1 MLKLMRDRL
10 SSLKWI
16 LWFVVFVFVLLV
28 FVDWGSGRGSSRG
41 MAGVAAQIGD
51 VTISEADF
59 LREMKSTE
67 ARFRDMYGQ
76 QYDQIRDKL
85 DLGSITIQNLVDRQL
100 LLDTARSM
108 GLQVTDQELLDRI
121 LSFDVFRRQDGSFVG
136 PELYGRILRSNQTTP
151 EEFEASLRQDL
162 LLMKLNQ
169 AVATGLV
176 VPDEA
181 VKREYERRNEK
192 ATFAALFV
200 PVGRAEAGVQ
210 VSDDD
215 ARAYYDAHK
224 DEFDRPDQ
232 RRLRYLLVDNTRLR
246 RTLDITDAQIQEY
259 YQSHQDEFKQG
270 EEVEA
275 RHILIRPQSQDDAG
289 WQAAL
294 EKAQEVYR
302 KATAP
307 GADFAALA
315 REYSDDTGSKEKGG
329 DLGWFGRGRMV
340 PAFEQAAFSLEPGQV
355 SEPVR
360 SQFGYHIIEVE
371 GRRPARLQ
379 PLADV
384 REQVRQKIADGM
396 VDAEGSRRAATLR
409 ESIDSDSLTT
419 GEQWQALADKNDVVT
434 SNVTPYFA
442 KGEPI
447 PGLGRDPEL
456 SAAVWDAAKGAVG
469 GPTRTNRGWV
479 VYKVDDVRA
488 AGLAPFDEVKEEARD
503 AARREKALT
512 QLTAQLQQAAGTG
525 AALDALAERFG
536 GSVQDVTDH
545 RRGAPITGIGSAVEL
560 ERAVFATADGA
571 LTPAV
576 RVGDRGVA
584 IARVTSKVMV
594 DPAAMAKQMDDLR
607 SMMVQDEVQKVLTAM
622 LAEEK
627 RENPVTINQELVSRF
642 GPRKG

>member
-51 VTISEADF
+51 VSISEAAF
-59 LREMKSTE
+59 LHEMKSTE

-85 DLGSITIQNLVDRQL
+85 DLGSITIQNLVDREL
-100 LLDTARSM
+100 LLQIARSM
-108 GLQVTDQELLDRI
+108 GLHVTDQELLDRI
-121 LSFDVFRRQDGSFVG
+121 LSFDVFRRQDGTFVG
-136 PELYGRILRSNQTTP
+136 PELYARILRSNQTTP

-169 AVATGLV
+169 AVTTGLV

-181 VKREYERRNEK
+181 VEREYERRNEK
-192 ATFAALFV
+192 ASFAALFV

-210 VSDDD
+210 VSDDQ

-224 DEFDRPDQ
+224 DEFERPDQ

-270 EEVEA
+270 EEVKA
-275 RHILIRPQSQDDAG
+275 RHILIRPESQDDAG

-294 EKAQEVYR
+294 TKAQEVYR

-329 DLGWFGRGRMV
+329 DLGWFGKGRMV
-340 PAFEQAAFSLEPGQV
+340 PAFEKAAFSLEPGQV

-371 GRRPARLQ
+371 DHRPARLQ
-379 PLADV
+379 PLSEV

-396 VDAEGSRRAATLR
+396 IDAEGSRRAASLR
-409 ESIDSDSLTT
+409 ETIDAKSLTT
-419 GEQWQALADKNDVVT
+419 GEQWQALADENDVVT

-456 SAAVWDAAKGAVG
+456 AAAVWDAKKGAIG

-479 VYKVDDVRA
+479 VYEVEDVRS
-488 AGLAPFDEVKEEARD
+488 AGLAPFDEVEEEARD
-503 AARREKALT
+503 AARRETALT
-512 QLTAQLQQAAGTG
+512 TLTARMQEAADTG
-525 AALDALAERFG
+525 LSLDDLAARFG
-536 GSVQDVTDH
+536 GAVQDVTDH
-545 RRGAPITGIGSAVEL
+545 RRGAPIAGIGSAVSL
-560 ERAVFATADGA
+560 EKAVFATAEGS

-576 RVGDRGVA
+576 QVGDRGVA
-584 IARVTSKVMV
+584 VARVTAKTMV
-594 DPAAMAKQMDDLR
+594 DPQTMAAQLDDLR
-607 SMMVQDEVQKVLTAM
+607 SMMVQDEAQKVLTAM
-622 LAEEK
+622 LAEQK
-627 RENPVTINQELVSRF
+627 REHPVTINQELVSRF
-642 GPRKG
+642 GPRQG